1 MLCCS
6 VNAKIV
12 LYSRKVQRAIYSVE
26 MHIHWKKPFLIFDV
40 TYYSSRIFWLLLSIP
55 IWICTTMDDWSSDP
69 FSRRRKYFLPFL
81 SFLAKNGFLR
91 LFNGKQHLKGATILM
106 LGLQCVKIIS
116 KRLAETI
123 RRSYIL

>member
-1 MLCCS
+1 MLLIILVVYFGC
-6 VNAKIV
+6 
-12 LYSRKVQRAIYSVE
+12 YFRFQFGYVQQWTIGRAIHFRDE
-26 MHIHWKKPFLIFDV
+26 G
-40 TYYSSRIFWLLLSIP
+40 SI
-55 IWICTTMDDWSSDP
+55 S
-69 FSRRRKYFLPFL
+69 YLFL